1 MVEKWAG
8 TPARIPKCPDHG
20 QLQVVRA
27 FSFPS
32 GLSSLDYLTPPH
44 LFLSHPFLLPP
55 IIPGDLLTSPVGRVL
70 LQPVRNLSFS
80 ETVPPRGDTPHSLLG
95 AGGRQGSEGLA
106 RGKDGLHM
114 SPCPPGTRGQPV
126 EGTALRRWDVPLPTR
141 HQGCWG
147 GNPRERNKH
156 REGGQTPSARRSV

>member
-20 QLQVVRA
+20 RLQVVRA

-32 GLSSLDYLTPPH
+32 GLSSLDYIISPH

-55 IIPGDLLTSPVGRVL
+55 ITPGDFLTSSVGRVL

-80 ETVPPRGDTPHSLLG
+80 ETAPQGDDHSPLTVG
-95 AGGRQGSEGLA
+95 GGEQAGQ
-106 RGKDGLHM
+106 
-114 SPCPPGTRGQPV
+114 
-126 EGTALRRWDVPLPTR
+126 
-141 HQGCWG
+141 WG
-147 GNPRERNKH
+147 IR
-156 REGGQTPSARRSV
+156 

>member
-32 GLSSLDYLTPPH
+32 GFSSLDYLTPPH

-80 ETVPPRGDTPHSLLG
+80 ETVPPRGDHSPLTV
-95 AGGRQGSEGLA
+95 GG
-106 RGKDGLHM
+106 
-114 SPCPPGTRGQPV
+114 
-126 EGTALRRWDVPLPTR
+126 
-141 HQGCWG
+141 
-147 GNPRERNKH
+147 
-156 REGGQTPSARRSV
+156 GGQAGQ